1 MKLTG
6 FRIQNFRSIIDTGWT
21 YLSPDNITG
30 LIGQNES
37 GKTSIL
43 EAINSFYT
51 GTISEDIL
59 RSDLS
64 LPCVHCIF
72 EIIKVDVE
80 KELNEKIL
88 PGGVIDEIKKKEI
101 IFLKRSW
108 GEDIT
113 SHIELA
119 GDEVLKIYKR
129 FYDKREKEE
138 INIRERIEEAINEH
152 DNAVRIAEKAFSEKE
167 EKHQELEAAREKIT
181 QMQKK
186 IKSIKDDKSK
196 EVIINNLTSA
206 KKYLEECRNNHV
218 AAGKNAEIKVSEARN
233 LSENAN
239 LARES
244 IQAEKKFLINK
255 KELDGS
261 YKELQKC
268 QRIFDMSYDEKERR
282 ASRAQLDSSNE
293 TYVRMLRE
301 YEQSKEDAIRKKMV
315 AFKVLS
321 GDSIDEVK
329 NEIKREKPH
338 IDKYYSLEEAGRKL
352 FNYVPEFIFF
362 EDFLS
367 LLPDRIDLHD
377 IHTEN
382 TNIEGY
388 KAARNFLLISG
399 LDEDFFQQ
407 TNNRILK
414 HKIEKLNKEITINF
428 QDYWRQSIGK
438 HNKIKINFELEH
450 YDNSNPDKSG
460 LPYIE
465 FWIKD
470 REERLYPKQ
479 RSRGVRWFLS
489 FYLELQAAA
498 LSKNGSDIVILIDE
512 PGVSLHARAQED
524 VLKVFDNIK
533 ERVQI
538 IYTTHS
544 PHLIDLN
551 KLYRLLAVQRAVE
564 EDESS
569 ETKIFNA
576 KSLTTASTDTL
587 SPIYSLMGIR
597 LSEQKFIQKKNNII
611 LEDIAT
617 FYYMKALTDMKCFE
631 KQVFYLPATGVS
643 NIRSLVNILLGWGID
658 FLVLTGTNKEGND
671 LKHDLTKHLFANNE
685 DQANK
690 KLIQFDHFKSI
701 EDMFSTIDFKKY
713 ILHKRIGIPESNLK
727 YIVNNNLSRS
737 ILASNF
743 MREVKDSKLK
753 WCDLDEETMSNF
765 SYLFDELSKRLE

>member
-1 MKLTG
+1 MKLIG

-37 GKTSIL
+37 GKTSML
-43 EAINSFYT
+43 EALNSFFT

-64 LPCVHCIF
+64 LPCVFCIF
-72 EIIKVDVE
+72 EIVKVDVE

-88 PGGVIDEIKKKEI
+88 PNGVIDEIMKKET

-119 GDEVLKIYKR
+119 GDEVLKLYNN
-129 FYDKREKEE
+129 FYDKREEE
-138 INIRERIEEAINEH
+138 ENTIKGKIEEAINEH
-152 DNAVRIAEKAFSEKE
+152 ENAVRIAENAFTEKE
-167 EKHQELEAAREKIT
+167 EKHKELEAAKEKLT
-181 QMQKK
+181 QLQKK
-186 IKSIKDDKSK
+186 YKSRNNDKNGDTIKDN
-196 EVIINNLTSA
+196 IAGT
-206 KKYLEECRNNHV
+206 KKHLEECKNIHIS
-218 AAGKNAEIKVSEARN
+218 AGKYAEIMSSEAHK
-233 LSENAN
+233 LTKNAN

-255 KELDGS
+255 KELEES

-282 ASRAQLDSSNE
+282 ASRTQLDSSNE
-293 TYVRMLRE
+293 TYVRILRE
-301 YEQSKEDAIRKKMV
+301 YEQSKENAILKKMV

-329 NEIKREKPH
+329 NIIKKEKPH
-338 IDKYYSLEEAGRKL
+338 IDRYYSLEEAGRKL
-352 FNYVPEFIFF
+352 FSYVPEFIFF

-438 HNKIKINFELEH
+438 HNKININFELEH

-498 LSKNGSDIVILIDE
+498 LSKSGSDIVILIDE
-512 PGVSLHARAQED
+512 PGISLHARAQED

-538 IYTTHS
+538 VYTTHS

-551 KLYRLLAVQRAVE
+551 KLYRLLAVQRAIE

-569 ETKIFNA
+569 ETKIFDA

-611 LEDIAT
+611 LENIAT

-631 KQVFYLPATGVS
+631 KQVFYLPASGSS
-643 NIRSLVNILLGWGID
+643 NIKTLVNMLLGWGID
-658 FLVLTGTNKEGND
+658 FLVLTGTNEEGDD

-713 ILHKRIGIPESNLK
+713 ILHKRIGIPESNLE
-727 YIVNNNLSRS
+727 YIVSNNLSRS

-753 WCDLDEETMSNF
+753 WGDLDEETRGNF
-765 SYLFDELSKRLE
+765 SYLFDELDKRLE

>member
-1 MKLTG
+1 
-6 FRIQNFRSIIDTGWT
+6 
-21 YLSPDNITG
+21 
-30 LIGQNES
+30 
-37 GKTSIL
+37 
-43 EAINSFYT
+43 
-51 GTISEDIL
+51 
-59 RSDLS
+59 
-64 LPCVHCIF
+64 
-72 EIIKVDVE
+72 
-80 KELNEKIL
+80 
-88 PGGVIDEIKKKEI
+88 
-101 IFLKRSW
+101 
-108 GEDIT
+108 
-113 SHIELA
+113 
-119 GDEVLKIYKR
+119 
-129 FYDKREKEE
+129 
-138 INIRERIEEAINEH
+138 
-152 DNAVRIAEKAFSEKE
+152 
-167 EKHQELEAAREKIT
+167 
-181 QMQKK
+181 
-186 IKSIKDDKSK
+186 
-196 EVIINNLTSA
+196 
-206 KKYLEECRNNHV
+206 
-218 AAGKNAEIKVSEARN
+218 EARN

-261 YKELQKC
+261 YKELQKY
-268 QRIFDMSYDEKERR
+268 QRIFDISYNEKERR

-293 TYVRMLRE
+293 TYVRILRE
-301 YEQSKEDAIRKKMV
+301 YEHSKEDAIRKKMV

-321 GDSIDEVK
+321 GNSIDEVM
-329 NEIKREKPH
+329 NEVKKEKPH
-338 IDKYYSLEEAGRKL
+338 IDKYYSLDEAGRKL

-367 LLPDRIDLHD
+367 LLPDRIDLRD

-388 KAARNFLLISG
+388 KAARSFLLVSG

-414 HKIEKLNKEITINF
+414 QKIEKLNKEITINF

-450 YDNSNPDKSG
+450 YDNTNPDKSG

-498 LSKNGSDIVILIDE
+498 LAKNGNDIVILIDE

-533 ERVQI
+533 EKVQI

-564 EDESS
+564 EDELS
-569 ETKIFNA
+569 ETKILDA

-617 FYYMKALTDMKCFE
+617 FYYMKALTDMKNFE

-643 NIRSLVNILLGWGID
+643 NISSLVNMLLGWGID
-658 FLVLTGTNKEGND
+658 FLVLTGANKEGDD

-690 KLIQFDHFKSI
+690 KLIQ
-701 EDMFSTIDFKKY
+701 
-713 ILHKRIGIPESNLK
+713 L
-727 YIVNNNLSRS
+727 
-737 ILASNF
+737 
-743 MREVKDSKLK
+743 
-753 WCDLDEETMSNF
+753 
-765 SYLFDELSKRLE
+765 

>member
-1 MKLTG
+1 MKLIG

-37 GKTSIL
+37 GKTSML
-43 EAINSFYT
+43 EALNSFFT

-64 LPCVHCIF
+64 LPCVFCIF
-72 EIIKVDVE
+72 EIVKVDVE

-88 PGGVIDEIKKKEI
+88 PNGVIDEIMKKET

-119 GDEVLKIYKR
+119 GDEVLKLYNN
-129 FYDKREKEE
+129 FYDKREEE
-138 INIRERIEEAINEH
+138 ENTIKGKIEEAINEH
-152 DNAVRIAEKAFSEKE
+152 ENAVRIAENAFTEKE
-167 EKHQELEAAREKIT
+167 EKHKELEAAKEKLT
-181 QMQKK
+181 QLQKK
-186 IKSIKDDKSK
+186 YKSRKNDKNGDTIKDN
-196 EVIINNLTSA
+196 IAGT
-206 KKYLEECRNNHV
+206 KKHLEECKNIHIS
-218 AAGKNAEIKVSEARN
+218 AGKYAEIMSSEAHK
-233 LSENAN
+233 LTKNAN

-255 KELDGS
+255 KELEES

-282 ASRAQLDSSNE
+282 ASRTQLDSSNE
-293 TYVRMLRE
+293 TYVRILRE
-301 YEQSKEDAIRKKMV
+301 YEQSKENAILKKMV

-329 NEIKREKPH
+329 NIIKKEKPH
-338 IDKYYSLEEAGRKL
+338 IDRYYSLEEAVRKL
-352 FNYVPEFIFF
+352 FSYVPEFIFF

-438 HNKIKINFELEH
+438 HNKININFELEH

-498 LSKNGSDIVILIDE
+498 LSKSGSDIVILIDE
-512 PGVSLHARAQED
+512 PGISLHARAQED

-538 IYTTHS
+538 VYTTHS

-551 KLYRLLAVQRAVE
+551 KLYRLLAVQRAIE

-569 ETKIFNA
+569 ETKIFDA

-611 LEDIAT
+611 LENIAT

-631 KQVFYLPATGVS
+631 KQVFYLPASGAS
-643 NIRSLVNILLGWGID
+643 NIKTLVNMLLGWGID
-658 FLVLTGTNKEGND
+658 FLVLTGTNEEGDD

-713 ILHKRIGIPESNLK
+713 ILHKRIGIPESNLE
-727 YIVNNNLSRS
+727 YIVSNNLSRS

-753 WCDLDEETMSNF
+753 WGDLDEETRGNF
-765 SYLFDELSKRLE
+765 SYLFDELDKRLE

>member
-6 FRIQNFRSIIDTGWT
+6 FRIQNFRSIIDTGWI

-43 EAINSFYT
+43 EALNSFFT

-72 EIIKVDVE
+72 DIIKVDVE
-80 KELNEKIL
+80 KELNEKRL
-88 PGGVIDEIKKKEI
+88 PGGVIDEIKKKEN

-119 GDEVLKIYKR
+119 GDKVLEIYR
-129 FYDKREKEE
+129 GFYGKREKEE
-138 INIRERIEEAINEH
+138 KNIKEKIEEAINEH
-152 DNAVRIAEKAFSEKE
+152 DNAIRKSEKAFSEKE
-167 EKHQELEAAREKIT
+167 EKHHELEAAKEKLT
-181 QMQKK
+181 LLQKK
-186 IKSIKDDKSK
+186 HKARKNGENSNTIKDNIT
-196 EVIINNLTSA
+196 ET
-206 KKYLEECRNNHV
+206 KKYLEECRNIHV
-218 AAGKNAEIKVSEARN
+218 SAGKNAEILASEARK
-233 LSENAN
+233 LSKKAN

-255 KELDGS
+255 KELEES

-282 ASRAQLDSSNE
+282 ASRTQLDSSNE
-293 TYVRMLRE
+293 AYVRILHE
-301 YEQSKEDAIRKKMV
+301 YEQSKEEAILKKMV

-329 NEIKREKPH
+329 NIIKKEKPH
-338 IDKYYSLEEAGRKL
+338 IDRYYSLEEAGRKL
-352 FNYVPEFIFF
+352 FSHIPEFVFF

-388 KAARNFLLISG
+388 KAARNFLMVSG
-399 LDEDFFQQ
+399 LNEDFFQQ

-551 KLYRLLAVQRAVE
+551 KLYRLLAVQRAVD

-569 ETKIFNA
+569 ETKIFDA

-617 FYYMKALTDMKCFE
+617 FYYMKALTDMKNFE

-643 NIRSLVNILLGWGID
+643 NIRSLVNMLLGWGID
-658 FLVLTGTNKEGND
+658 FLVLTGTNKEGDD

-685 DQANK
+685 DLANM

-713 ILHKRIGIPESNLK
+713 ILHKRIGIPESNLE
-727 YIVNNNLSRS
+727 YIVNNTLSRS

-753 WCDLDEETMSNF
+753 WGNLDEETRGNF
-765 SYLFDELSKRLE
+765 SHLFDELSKRLE

>member
-1 MKLTG
+1 MKLIG

-37 GKTSIL
+37 GKTSML
-43 EAINSFYT
+43 EALNSFYT

-72 EIIKVDVE
+72 EIIKVNVE

-88 PGGVIDEIKKKEI
+88 PDGVIDEIKKKET
-101 IFLKRSW
+101 IFLKRTW

-119 GDEVLKIYKR
+119 GDEVQEIYKS
-129 FYDKREKEE
+129 FYNKREEE
-138 INIRERIEEAINEH
+138 EKNVKERIEEAINKH
-152 DNAVRIAEKAFSEKE
+152 DDAIRIAKKSFSEKE
-167 EKHQELEAAREKIT
+167 KKHMELEAAKEKLT
-181 QMQKK
+181 QLQKK
-186 IKSIKDDKSK
+186 FKSRKNGENSDTIKDN
-196 EVIINNLTSA
+196 ITGT
-206 KKYLEECRNNHV
+206 KKYLEECRNIHV
-218 AAGKNAEIKVSEARN
+218 SAGKDAEIMASEARK

-244 IQAEKKFLINK
+244 IEAEKKFLINK
-255 KELDGS
+255 KELEES
-261 YKELQKC
+261 YRELQKC

-282 ASRAQLDSSNE
+282 ASRTQLDTSNE
-293 TYVRMLRE
+293 IYVRTLRE
-301 YEQSKEDAIRKKMV
+301 YEQSKEDAIRKKLI

-321 GDSIDEVK
+321 GDSIDEIK
-329 NEIKREKPH
+329 NKIKKEKPH

-352 FNYVPEFIFF
+352 FSYVPEFIFF

-377 IHTEN
+377 ILTGN

-388 KAARNFLLISG
+388 KAARSFLLVSG

-470 REERLYPKQ
+470 REERLYPYQ

-489 FYLELQAAA
+489 FYL
-498 LSKNGSDIVILIDE
+498 
-512 PGVSLHARAQED
+512 
-524 VLKVFDNIK
+524 
-533 ERVQI
+533 
-538 IYTTHS
+538 
-544 PHLIDLN
+544 
-551 KLYRLLAVQRAVE
+551 
-564 EDESS
+564 
-569 ETKIFNA
+569 
-576 KSLTTASTDTL
+576 
-587 SPIYSLMGIR
+587 
-597 LSEQKFIQKKNNII
+597 
-611 LEDIAT
+611 
-617 FYYMKALTDMKCFE
+617 
-631 KQVFYLPATGVS
+631 
-643 NIRSLVNILLGWGID
+643 
-658 FLVLTGTNKEGND
+658 
-671 LKHDLTKHLFANNE
+671 
-685 DQANK
+685 
-690 KLIQFDHFKSI
+690 
-701 EDMFSTIDFKKY
+701 
-713 ILHKRIGIPESNLK
+713 
-727 YIVNNNLSRS
+727 
-737 ILASNF
+737 
-743 MREVKDSKLK
+743 
-753 WCDLDEETMSNF
+753 
-765 SYLFDELSKRLE
+765 